1 MKEQKDQSEIII
13 IKKGITKL
21 PLDKE
26 ELSASM
32 IENPV
37 QEGVRKLRKEVV
49 VDVIGARVK
58 RFGRK
63 NLLNK
68 KLKRTKETEQIKQMQ
83 YQCK

>member
-1 MKEQKDQSEIII
+1 MKEHKDQSEIM
-13 IKKGITKL
+13 KGITKL
-21 PLDKE
+21 PKE
-26 ELSASM
+26 ELNVSM

-37 QEGVRKLRKEVV
+37 QEEVRKLRKEVV
-49 VDVIGARVK
+49 VDAIGARVK

-68 KLKRTKETEQIKQMQ
+68 KLKKIRETEQIKQMQ